1 MKKLLALILAVFCI
15 SSVTAYATKPINTK
29 ETVDVTGQ
37 LSYGVV
43 YEVDIENEREGLYFN
58 GEYYI
63 LFNANKIEEDG
74 YDEFEYAISM
84 SEELE
89 EKTQDV
95 ELYISPDTAVVS
107 AIYYFKDGTT
117 LNANYLKHT
126 LVTEFDRMVSS
137 DWQYGEIDFEYP
149 YDNQLSINQEKL
161 YGKQINLIT
170 NEISDYNYH
179 EFRVYATSEL
189 SEIKLEKGMLI
200 VSEDKYYFVDY
211 EKAGIVVKNYF
222 NIADYSEI
230 LAFEI
235 TDENLCNKI
244 DECIEVYYDDDYG
257 FFDDDGFTNSV
268 SKVMLTIMFLIFPLA
283 VFALALILAI
293 RSKGYYK
300 KIFRILYI
308 SAIVT
313 LVLVVVLF
321 LIL

>member
-1 MKKLLALILAVFCI
+1 MKKLLALILALFCI
-15 SSVTAYATKPINTK
+15 SSVTAYATKPIDTK

-37 LSYGVV
+37 FSYDTV
-43 YEVDIENEREGLYFN
+43 YEVDIQDERGGIFVN
-58 GEYYI
+58 GEYYT
-63 LFNANKIEEDG
+63 LFNSNRVETNG
-74 YDEFEYAISM
+74 YDEFQFALSM
-84 SEELE
+84 SKELE

-95 ELYISPDTAVVS
+95 GLCISPDLAVVV
-107 AIYYFKDGTT
+107 ATYYFKDGTT
-117 LNANYLKHT
+117 LNANYLKYT

-149 YDNQLSINQEKL
+149 VDNQLSINQEKL
-161 YGKQINLIT
+161 YGKQVNLFT
-170 NEISDYNYH
+170 KEISDYNYH
-179 EFRVYATSEL
+179 EFRVYATSKL

-200 VSEDKYYFVDY
+200 TTEDKYYFVDY

-235 TDENLCNKI
+235 TDKNLCNKI
-244 DECIEVYYDDDYG
+244 GECIEAYYDDDFG

-283 VFALALILAI
+283 VFVFALILAI

-313 LVLVVVLF
+313 LVLVLVLF

>member
-1 MKKLLALILAVFCI
+1 MKKLLALILALFCI
-15 SSVTAYATKPINTK
+15 SSVTAYATAPVVPETKDAIVEDPTAPSDTVYISDDLSSLFSNDRYFIKFNPYGIETDGFNDFEYTVSMSDETK
-29 ETVDVTGQ
+29 EN
-37 LSYGVV
+37 
-43 YEVDIENEREGLYFN
+43 I
-58 GEYYI
+58 
-63 LFNANKIEEDG
+63 
-74 YDEFEYAISM
+74 
-84 SEELE
+84 
-89 EKTQDV
+89 QDV
-95 ELYISPDTAVVS
+95 ELYLSAGESVISAT
-107 AIYYFKDGTT
+107 YNFKDGTS
-117 LNANYLKHT
+117 LGVYYLLYSLESEYK
-126 LVTEFDRMVSS
+126 RIISS

-179 EFRVYATSEL
+179 EFRVYATSKL

-222 NIADYSEI
+222 NIADYSEL

-235 TDENLCNKI
+235 TDENLCDKI
-244 DECIEVYYDDDYG
+244 GECIEAYYDDDFG
-257 FFDDDGFTNSV
+257 FFDDDGFTNAV

-283 VFALALILAI
+283 VFVFALILAI